1 MLKARALVQNT
12 KGILK
17 DGMFGKVRI
26 PTVEAGRRLGLPTE
40 AVQHIDGA
48 DYVFVKLE
56 EDLYE
61 IRKVWLEDGVDG
73 KVSLLDGL
81 APEEE
86 VVLTG
91 SFAMKT
97 EFLKSRLG
105 AGCTD
110 GH

>member
-1 MLKARALVQNT
+1 MLKARALVQNP

-26 PTVEAGRRLGLPTE
+26 PTIAAGKRMGLPSE
-40 AVQHIDGA
+40 AVQHIEGS
-48 DYVFVKLE
+48 DYIFVKLE
-56 EDLYE
+56 EDVYE
-61 IRKVWLEDGVDG
+61 IRKVWLEDGRNG
-73 KVSLLDGL
+73 NVSLLGGL
-81 APEEE
+81 SPDED